1 MTRQRQAGQSHALP
15 QLHDL
20 PSPHP
25 EQHSQ
30 MTFTRQIDIPSG
42 LLNTKMS
49 IDAAK
54 LLTFVGCLG
63 PRNRPDNLST
73 LGTLS
78 SVGIP
83 CLWVGSHCSGFSSKT
98 ESETQLDRLVGIHR
112 FSSGFRK
119 YDGTVKAR
127 GKLARSK
134 PRARAGGRRE
144 AGRGGDSCASRTSM
158 LMPST
163 EYFSS
168 ETPTQSQ
175 QQACIMT

>member
-1 MTRQRQAGQSHALP
+1 MTRHRQAGQCHALP

-20 PSPHP
+20 PSPHS

-42 LLNTKMS
+42 LMNTKIS

-54 LLTFVGCLG
+54 LLTIVGCLG

-83 CLWVGSHCSGFSSKT
+83 CLSVGSHDRIQDWTK
-98 ESETQLDRLVGIHR
+98 TQLDGLVGIHR
-112 FSSGFRK
+112 VLSGFRK

-168 ETPTQSQ
+168 ETRTQSQ
-175 QQACIMT
+175 QQAL